1 MVHSCKSTRGT
12 GSAMVDQSAF
22 AAVKRETQASAVRV
36 AHQPLPIGLDTR
48 PFRADHCADLLTAPC
63 EWTNSAPSFIF
74 RNIALRDGGASY
86 TQLKEIAEREYL
98 SSNPHERTFPV
109 ERFASFL
116 ESAYRLG
123 LLSMN
128 FISPNGDIYSRER
141 IVKYEISPYAQA
153 LLAQHAPAEVAHR
166 AETTPA
172 APEVDTTLVRA
183 RLEPVIGYLTEHGAT
198 IRDTMVDAL
207 TQSESDDNL
216 DAAWQRLEEL
226 IDEGIASGIIAREE
240 DRLGAQVLSLV
251 TTEIADTGKIVAGS
265 L

>member
-1 MVHSCKSTRGT
+1 
-12 GSAMVDQSAF
+12 MVDHSALV
-22 AAVKRETQASAVRV
+22 AVKRETQASAVRV

-63 EWTNSAPSFIF
+63 EWTNSAPSFLF

-86 TQLKEIAEREYL
+86 TQLKEIAEQELL
-98 SSNPHERTFPV
+98 SSNPHETTFPV
-109 ERFASFL
+109 SRFADFL

-123 LLSMN
+123 LLAKN
-128 FISPNGDIYSRER
+128 YISPSGDIYSSER
-141 IVKYEISPYAQA
+141 VVKYEISPSAQA
-153 LLAQHAPAEVAHR
+153 LLAQHAPAEVAHK

-172 APEVDTTLVRA
+172 APEVDTSLVRA
-183 RLEPVIGYLTEHGAT
+183 RLEPVIGYLTDHGPT
-198 IRDTMVDAL
+198 IRDTMVDVL

-226 IDEGIASGIIAREE
+226 IDEGIVSGIIDREE

-251 TTEIADTGKIVAGS
+251 TTKSSDTGKMVAGS